1 MNFGSLMSYNYN
13 DSPSLK
19 HGAAFLLTVVLFLD
33 FIGGFYSG
41 ILGWKWVFIVIIVWS
56 FWKHRDYLGQAVN
69 VKLFDEIIRDIASFI
84 ITLLFVFIFW
94 LGYFAGPK
102 NWWWIC
108 IPFLAL
114 VYWLIFKFVQKPY
127 SGH

>member
-13 DSPSLK
+13 DNPSMK
-19 HGAAFLLTVVLFLD
+19 HGAAFLLTFVLFLD

-41 ILGWKWVFIVIIVWS
+41 ILGKKWVFIVIIIWS
-56 FWKHRDYLGQAVN
+56 FWKHRKYLGQAVKL
-69 VKLFDEIIRDIASFI
+69 KLFDEIIRDIVSFV
-84 ITLLFVFIFW
+84 ITLIFVFVFW

-108 IPFLAL
+108 APVLAL
-114 VYWLIFKFVQKPY
+114 VYWLIVKFVQKPY